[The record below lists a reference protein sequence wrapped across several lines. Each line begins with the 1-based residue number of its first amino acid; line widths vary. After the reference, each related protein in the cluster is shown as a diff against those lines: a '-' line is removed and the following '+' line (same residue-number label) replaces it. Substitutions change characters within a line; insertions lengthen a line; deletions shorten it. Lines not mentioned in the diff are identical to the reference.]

1 MLEPATSLSGLMLRA
16 ELLRGV
22 GPLSV
27 STPQRDDKGRYWVFV
42 SAAVGSELVSIPHV
56 TAAEERDRPA
66 LMAAYRRTVAEELA
80 RRGFTVAMHAVVG
93 EPIGRL
99 M

>member
-56 TAAEERDRPA
+56 TAAEE
-66 LMAAYRRTVAEELA
+66 LA
-80 RRGFTVAMHAVVG
+80 HRGFTVAMHAVVD